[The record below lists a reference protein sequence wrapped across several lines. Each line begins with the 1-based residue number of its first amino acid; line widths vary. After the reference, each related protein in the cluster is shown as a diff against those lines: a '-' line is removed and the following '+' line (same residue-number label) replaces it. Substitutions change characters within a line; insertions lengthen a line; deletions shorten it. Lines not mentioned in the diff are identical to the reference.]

1 MKLNPR
7 GLTLAIL
14 GALCTMATLPAA
26 AAQDADIDSVRAATA
41 KLISQLVDQGVLTK
55 DKGSVLLD
63 EVSKPAAAPQGAPA
77 AAASSKAS
85 GGTGTVR
92 VPYIPEYV
100 RNEMKEEIRLELAA
114 QAFREGWTGPN
125 SVPAWVR
132 GMEWE
137 GDLRMR
143 MQLDRFA
150 SGNATNIYDINA
162 TNSNRAIT
170 LLNSTENRDRLRFR
184 ARLGMTV
191 KIDDN
196 WSGGFR
202 LATGSGNDP
211 LSSNQTLGN
220 FDNRYT
226 VAADRAYI
234 RYRYAD
240 QFNVVMGRFGNPWFS
255 TDMMWANDLSFD
267 GVAAQWTP
275 AITPDWRGFVTLGAL
290 PVQEVQLSSADK
302 WLLGAQVGATL
313 SGSPQDIRAKVG
325 LAYYAYKNMVGELS
339 PAGSTA
345 NEFTA
350 PQFVQ
355 KGNTYYQISSDPTR
369 PLYGLAAEYQ
379 LIDLTGQIDLPS
391 YAGKRLIF
399 TGDFARNVGFNSNE
413 VTARTGLVV
422 DGETGDTSDVDAQV
436 NAYHVRAAFGDV
448 ELKKAHDWQV
458 FVAYKRVERDALLDA
473 FTDSDFHLGG
483 TDTKG
488 YILGGSYGLAKNTYL
503 TFRYLSADQISGP
516 PLGIDV
522 FQFDLNVKF

>member
-14 GALCTMATLPAA
+14 GALCTMATLPAL

-41 KLISQLVDQGVLTK
+41 RLISQLVDQGVLTK

-77 AAASSKAS
+77 AGSSKSA
-85 GGTGTVR
+85 GATPGTVR

-132 GMEWE
+132 GMEWD

-143 MQLDRFA
+143 MQMDRFA
-150 SGNATNIYDINA
+150 SGNAPYLIDVNNTNKKG
-162 TNSNRAIT
+162 TVQ
-170 LLNSTENRDRLRFR
+170 LLNTTENRDRLRFR
-184 ARLGMTV
+184 GRLGMTV

-202 LATGSGNDP
+202 LSTGNADDP
-211 LSSNQTLGN
+211 LSANQTLGN

-226 VAADRAYI
+226 VLADRAYI

-313 SGSPQDIRAKVG
+313 TGSPQDIRAKVG
-325 LAYYAYKNMVGELS
+325 LAYYAYKNMLGEPN
-339 PAGSTA
+339 PAGSTQ
-345 NEFTA
+345 NDFTA
-350 PQFVQ
+350 PAFTQ
-355 KGNTYYQISSDPTR
+355 KGNTYYNISSNPAVT
-369 PLYGLAAEYQ
+369 LLGLAAEYQ

-391 YAGKRLIF
+391 YAGKRLVL
-399 TGDFARNVGFNSNE
+399 TGDYARNLAFNSSE
-413 VTARTGLVV
+413 VTSRTGLVV
-422 DGETGDTSDVDAQV
+422 DGEGNTSSVDGQV

>member
-14 GALCTMATLPAA
+14 GALCTMCTLPAA

-41 KLISQLVDQGVLTK
+41 KLISQLVEQGVLTR
-55 DKGSVLLD
+55 DKGSSLLD
-63 EVSKPAAAPQGAPA
+63 EVSKPAAAPKGAPA
-77 AAASSKAS
+77 GATKAAGANA
-85 GGTGTVR
+85 GTVR

-132 GMEWE
+132 NMEWE

-143 MQLDRFA
+143 TQLDRFA
-150 SGNATNIYDINA
+150 SGNAPNIYDINS

-170 LLNSTENRDRLRFR
+170 LLNSTEDRDRLRFR

-191 KIDDN
+191 KIDEN

-202 LATGSGNDP
+202 LATGSANDP

-220 FDNRYT
+220 FNNRYT

-325 LAYYAYKNMVGELS
+325 LAYYSYKNMEGELS

-355 KGNTYYQISSDPTR
+355 KGNTYYQISSDPAR

-399 TGDFARNVGFNSNE
+399 TGDYARNVGFNSND

-422 DGETGDTSDVDAQV
+422 DGETGATSDVDGQV

-448 ELKKAHDWQV
+448 DLKKAHDWQV
-458 FVAYKRVERDALLDA
+458 FVAYKRVERDAVLDA

-488 YILGGSYGLAKNTYL
+488 YILGGSYGVAKNTYL
-503 TFRYLSADQISGP
+503 TFRYLSADEISGP
-516 PLGIDV
+516 SLGIDV

>member
-1 MKLNPR
+1 MKLNLR

-14 GALCTMATLPAA
+14 GALCTLPAT
-26 AAQDADIDSVRAATA
+26 AAQDADIDSVRAATS
-41 KLISQLVDQGVLTK
+41 KLISQLVEQGVLTR
-55 DKGSVLLD
+55 DKGSALLD
-63 EVSKPAAAPQGAPA
+63 EVSKPAAAPKGSA
-77 AAASSKAS
+77 AAGSSKSA
-85 GGTGTVR
+85 GATPGTVR

-132 GMEWE
+132 NMEWE

-143 MQLDRFA
+143 TQLDRFA
-150 SGNATNIYDINA
+150 SGNAPQIDVNSTNKKGTPQY
-162 TNSNRAIT
+162 
-170 LLNSTENRDRLRFR
+170 LNTTENRDRLRFR

-202 LATGSGNDP
+202 LSTGSADDP
-211 LSSNQTLGN
+211 LSANQTLGN
-220 FDNRYT
+220 FENRYT
-226 VAADRAYI
+226 VLADRAYI

-325 LAYYAYKNMVGELS
+325 LAYYAYKNMVGETNPPDS
-339 PAGSTA
+339 AI
-345 NEFTA
+345 NDFTA
-350 PQFVQ
+350 PAFVQ
-355 KGNTYYQISSDPTR
+355 KGNSYYNIATLSGVT
-369 PLYGLAAEYQ
+369 LFGLAAEYQ
-379 LIDLTGQIDLPS
+379 LIDLTGQIDFPS

-399 TGDFARNVGFNSNE
+399 TGDYARNVGFNSND

-422 DGETGDTSDVDAQV
+422 DGEVD
-436 NAYHVRAAFGDV
+436 AYHVRAAFGDV
-448 ELKKAHDWQV
+448 ELKKVQDWQV
-458 FVAYKRVERDALLDA
+458 FVAYKHVERDALLDA

-488 YILGGSYGLAKNTYL
+488 YILGGSYGVAKNTYL
-503 TFRYLSADQISGP
+503 TFRYMSADQISGL